1 MSMFFFIPALVS
13 AIFGIVFMIMITS
26 FLSKRGIKINYI
38 FLRLYIIKYIHQ
50 YRKITIEEN
59 GKPGNLFYPYIV
71 SMSLALVLAVI
82 GIILKNTVG

>member
-13 AIFGIVFMIMITS
+13 AIFGVVFMIMIAS
-26 FLSKRGIKINYI
+26 FLSNRGIKINYI
-38 FLRLYIIKYIHQ
+38 FFRLYIIKYIHQ
-50 YRKITIEEN
+50 YRKITMEEN

-82 GIILKNTVG
+82 GMILRNTVG

>member
-13 AIFGIVFMIMITS
+13 VIFGIVFMIMITS

-50 YRKITIEEN
+50 YRKITIEET
-59 GKPGNLFYPYIV
+59 GKPGNLFYAFIV
-71 SMSLALVLAVI
+71 SMNLALFLAAI
-82 GIILKNTVG
+82 GIILRYNIG

>member
-13 AIFGIVFMIMITS
+13 AICGIVFMIMITS
-26 FLSKRGIKINYI
+26 FLSKRGVKINYI
-38 FLRLYIIKYIHQ
+38 LLRLYIIKYIHQ

-71 SMSLALVLAVI
+71 SMSLALVLGVI
-82 GIILKNTVG
+82 GIILRNTIG